1 MFTLYTTEVNPAL
14 GWKFW
19 SPIQI
24 SFCMAAAAA
33 SHHLL
38 SLTHLCFTSHSYL
51 GMGGSCMGN
60 KRIGF
65 LLVLA
70 LAFAL
75 PLAAQKPAAER
86 IIGQPKVEGV
96 GDTWAVIAWTTNTG
110 GSTVVRYGTD
120 QSHLSQISE
129 APYSDNEK
137 TAAQNHRVHLKN
149 LKPSTTYYF
158 IVDSAQGEG
167 TGTEAKSSIGQF
179 TTKPAGSHAGGAQG
193 EAGEAKEAAVKIV
206 NGPRV
211 EGTGSDWAEIAWA
224 TNSASGSVV
233 RYGTDANNL
242 GQTAQSPYADK
253 EGAQYQ
259 IHRVKLTGL
268 KPKTTYYYMVDSGH
282 GEGTGTEAKSQVAQ
296 FQTK

>member
-1 MFTLYTTEVNPAL
+1 
-14 GWKFW
+14 
-19 SPIQI
+19 
-24 SFCMAAAAA
+24 
-33 SHHLL
+33 
-38 SLTHLCFTSHSYL
+38 
-51 GMGGSCMGN
+51 MGN

-70 LAFAL
+70 LAIAL
-75 PLAAQKPAAER
+75 PLTAQKPAAER

-120 QSHLSQISE
+120 QNNLSQMGE
-129 APYSDNEK
+129 APYSDNDK
-137 TAAQNHRVHLKN
+137 TSAQNHRVHLKN
-149 LKPSTTYYF
+149 LKPGTTYYF
-158 IVDSAQGEG
+158 IVDSAHGEG

-179 TTKPAGSHAGGAQG
+179 TTKAARSGSQAAGGG
-193 EAGEAKEAAVKIV
+193 EAGEAREAAVKIT

-211 EGTGSDWAEIAWA
+211 EGTGADWAEIAWT

-233 RYGTDANNL
+233 HYGTDANNL
-242 GQTAQSPYADK
+242 GQTAQSPYVDK
-253 EGAQYQ
+253 EGAPYQ
-259 IHRVKLTGL
+259 MHRVKITGL
-268 KPKTTYYYMVDSGH
+268 KPKTTYYFVVDSGH

>member
-38 SLTHLCFTSHSYL
+38 SVTHLCFTSHSYL

-193 EAGEAKEAAVKIV
+193 EAGEAK
-206 NGPRV
+206 
-211 EGTGSDWAEIAWA
+211 
-224 TNSASGSVV
+224 
-233 RYGTDANNL
+233 
-242 GQTAQSPYADK
+242 
-253 EGAQYQ
+253 
-259 IHRVKLTGL
+259 KLR
-268 KPKTTYYYMVDSGH
+268 
-282 GEGTGTEAKSQVAQ
+282 
-296 FQTK
+296 